1 MDWLQKAAAAAS
13 EAAPM
18 TRPDAPATVPG
29 RVLHVDG
36 DYLAYWAGGNDSTSV
51 QTSRTNALGKIE
63 SMRVDSGSERV
74 VVHLTADGSHKA
86 NRFIIATIKPYQ
98 GQRKSGRKPKNHAY
112 LREVLLDLHSPL
124 LQAKVWGAREA
135 DDGMAYV
142 ARTNDPDL
150 VVLATRDKDMRML
163 SGWHIEW
170 QEHSMT
176 FVPRDTFSLTAN
188 GLVYG
193 THWFWLQLL
202 QGDTADN
209 IPGLPRYVD
218 ANGKEQK
225 IADKTAAKILSWCES
240 NEEAYDSVISLYRS
254 YYGRDAEAKLAEQAL
269 LLWLRGDAGATED
282 DVFTILPRAPKL
294 LEAVN
299 NIKQR
304 IEDARREALSV
315 ED

>member
-1 MDWLQKAAAAAS
+1 MDWLQKAVAAAS

-74 VVHLTADGSHKA
+74 VVHMTADGSHKA
-86 NRFIIATIKPYQ
+86 NRFIIATLLPYQ
-98 GQRKSGRKPKNHAY
+98 GQRKSGRKPRNHGY
-112 LREVLLDLHSPL
+112 LRDLLCDLRSPT
-124 LQAKVWGAREA
+124 LQSKVWGSREA
-135 DDGMAYV
+135 DDGLAYV
-142 ARTNDPDL
+142 ARNGDSDL

-163 SGWHIEW
+163 PGWHIEW
-170 QEHSMT
+170 QEHALT
-176 FVPRDTFSLTAN
+176 YVDREAFSLRSN

-193 THWFWLQLL
+193 PHWFWLQML

-218 ANGKEQK
+218 SNGKEQK
-225 IADKTAAKILSWCES
+225 IGPATAEKLLAWCTT
-240 NEEAYDSVISLYRS
+240 NEEAYSEVVSLYRS
-254 YYGRDAEAKLAEQAL
+254 YYGEDAEARLAEQAL

-282 DVFTILPRAPKL
+282 DVFSILPTAPKL
-294 LEAVN
+294 MEAVN

-315 ED
+315 EG